1 MRMGH
6 CSAAVIV
13 AATVFLCT
21 LGAVNAAQD
30 TKPTFKLMSPD
41 LPAGK
46 PIPDTFMADTFG
58 CHGPNDSPA
67 LKWSNAPAGTKSFA
81 ITMFDPY
88 EPPVSGWW
96 HWVVY
101 DIPATATGL
110 PRNAG
115 KAGSPGMPAG
125 AKQARPDG
133 DAPEPHYYGPCPDEG
148 DPPHP
153 YTITVYALSVEHLD
167 VAATSTPANIDYVIS
182 SKTLAKSSIV
192 RPFSR
197 PKKSS

>member
-1 MRMGH
+1 MRMF
-6 CSAAVIV
+6 V
-13 AATVFLCT
+13 ATACLFT
-21 LGAVNAAQD
+21 LGAVSAAQAPRS
-30 TKPTFKLMSPD
+30 TLELTSPD
-41 LPAGK
+41 LPAGQ
-46 PIPDTFMADTFG
+46 PIPDEFIADTFG
-58 CHGPNDSPA
+58 CHGPNLSPA
-67 LKWSNAPAGTKSFA
+67 LKWSHAPAGTRSFA

-101 DIPATATGL
+101 DIPATVSEL
-110 PRNAG
+110 PRG
-115 KAGSPGMPAG
+115 AGSARNPGLPAG
-125 AKQARPDG
+125 ARQVRPDG

-167 VAATSTPANIDYVIS
+167 AAPTSTPANIDYLIS
-182 SKTLAKSSIV
+182 SKVLAKSTLV

-197 PKKSS
+197 PRKSP